1 MTDGAGE
8 PRSDAAPPGGVHRA
22 LVHGIAFGLV
32 ARVGYLVTRFFI
44 PPFAVSHLG
53 MEAYGVWA
61 TAFVLVS
68 YLGISTFGLSI
79 GYVRYVADGISRNDT
94 QQANEVLSTGL
105 AIASAI
111 SVVLYA
117 GIWLAWPGV
126 SAWLEVGPALAP
138 EARYVV
144 LAVVAV
150 FLADV
155 SLGVF
160 SGALTGAHR
169 IADTQVIWTVSY
181 LLEVA
186 LIVAFVGGGRGLRGL
201 ADAFVIRTAVS
212 IALSALFAWRR
223 LPWLRLTPGRVTR
236 RALQRLL
243 AFGGTVQL
251 LGLLAIALNSIERVV
266 AAPLLGV
273 QAAGLLDLGK
283 KLPATAASL
292 PSAFDSALAP
302 SAAHLRGRG
311 DVLDPDGALAA
322 LYLRS
327 ARYMGLVAGLLFAF
341 LAGFSPPLLRVW
353 LGSPDAS
360 LPLMLCVFAVATHLH
375 LLTGPGT
382 NLLKGAGRPWEEL
395 FYSGPNV
402 VFLALFLPLAKML
415 QGTWTVEGIAVA
427 VAAATTASA
436 FVFMARL
443 HVVLAVPAATYLR
456 RVFLPGLLPF
466 PLAAAAGLLC
476 DARIDAAERWV
487 AAGLLAAAGLAY
499 GLVAGGLLFA
509 FVLDADERHWMVSN
523 VRRRLGLRDPVLARA
538 RP

>member
-1 MTDGAGE
+1 MASSNATDEDGIGPE
-8 PRSDAAPPGGVHRA
+8 GGVERA
-22 LVHGIAFGLV
+22 LVHGIALGLL
-32 ARVGYLVTRFFI
+32 ARIGYLATRFFI

-79 GYVRYVADGISRNDT
+79 GYVRYVADGIARRDLE
-94 QQANEVLSTGL
+94 QANEVLSTGL
-105 AIASAI
+105 AVAGSI
-111 SVVLYA
+111 SVLLYA
-117 GIWLAWPGV
+117 GIWLAWPSV

-169 IADTQVIWTVSY
+169 IGDTQVIWTISY
-181 LLEVA
+181 LLEVV
-186 LIVAFVGGGRGLRGL
+186 LIVSFVGSGRGLRGL
-201 ADAFVIRTAVS
+201 ADAFVIRTLVS
-212 IALSALFAWRR
+212 IGLSALFAWRR
-223 LPWLRLTPGRVTR
+223 LPWLRLSPGRVTR

-243 AFGGTVQL
+243 AFGGAVQG

-283 KLPATAASL
+283 KLPSTAASL

-311 DVLDPDGALAA
+311 DELDPDGALAG
-322 LYLRS
+322 LYLQS
-327 ARYMGLVAGLLFAF
+327 ARYMGIVSGLLFAF
-341 LAGFSPPLLRVW
+341 LAGFAPSLLHVW
-353 LGSPDAS
+353 LGTPEAS
-360 LPLMLCVFAVATHLH
+360 LPLILCVFALATHLH

-402 VFLALFLPLAKML
+402 ALLAVLLPGVRGV
-415 QGTWTVEGIAVA
+415 QGTWTVEGIAIA
-427 VAAATTASA
+427 VSAATAGSA
-436 FVFMARL
+436 LVFLLRL
-443 HVVLAVPAATYLR
+443 HHVLAVPARVYLR

-466 PLAAAAGLLC
+466 PIAAAGGLLVGARLAASERWLAAAGVGLAGGVTAALAAGLLY
-476 DARIDAAERWV
+476 A
-487 AAGLLAAAGLAY
+487 L
-499 GLVAGGLLFA
+499 
-509 FVLDADERHWMVSN
+509 VLDPEERHWITSTL
-523 VRRRLGLRDPVLARA
+523 RRRLGLRDGGLVRA
-538 RP
+538 RS